1 MIKLNGIGLFN
12 EGFLPILDGV
22 SMTVKNYAF
31 WLNRKVAPTIV
42 VTPKFPG
49 YNDREEFKVF
59 RYFSAPIPFHN
70 PYRVGLP
77 LFDHSIYA
85 KVLGQKLDIV
95 HAHSP
100 FSAGSLALKVAHK
113 KKIPIVATFHSKFRD
128 DFETHISSK
137 IIVDQM
143 LKQVIHF
150 FESADEVWI
159 PQARVEDTIRSYGYK
174 GSLEVVANGI
184 DLNPGIDIDLFKKES
199 RQALGF
205 SESELVFIFVGQHIW
220 EKNLRFL
227 LEALG
232 RFRSKPFTALF
243 AGEGYARPMLEKIA
257 KESGL
262 TDRIR
267 FLGAVRD
274 REMLKKIYASA
285 NLFLFPS
292 LYDNA
297 PLVLREAAA
306 MHTPALL
313 LKGSTAAEVIED
325 GVNGFLA
332 ENNLD
337 AYVKKMAEISAN
349 SSLQREVGLKASQTL
364 CRSWENIVDEV
375 KDRYLAL
382 IHRKLNQNSY
392 PFLLKS

>member
-1 MIKLNGIGLFN
+1 MKLEGIGLFN

-31 WLNRKVAPTIV
+31 WLNRKVAPTFV

-49 YNDREEFKVF
+49 YTDREEFEVY

-77 LFDHSIYA
+77 IFDQSIMPRI
-85 KVLGQKLDIV
+85 LHQKLAIV

-100 FSAGSLALKVAHK
+100 FSAGSLALKVARK

-137 IIVDQM
+137 VIVDQM
-143 LKQVIHF
+143 VKQIIHF
-150 FESADEVWI
+150 FESVDDVWI
-159 PQARVEDTIRSYGYK
+159 PQARVEETIRSYGYK
-174 GSLEVVANGI
+174 GNLEVVENGI
-184 DLNPGIDIDLFKKES
+184 DLDTDIDIDQFRKES
-199 RQALGF
+199 RQSLGLV
-205 SESELVFIFVGQHIW
+205 EDELVFIFVGQHIW
-220 EKNLRFL
+220 EKNLKFL

-232 RFRSKPFTALF
+232 RFRSAPFTALF
-243 AGEGYARPMLEKIA
+243 AGEGYAKPMLEKMA
-257 KESGL
+257 RESGL
-262 TDRIR
+262 KDRIR
-267 FLGAVRD
+267 FLGVVRD

-332 ENNLD
+332 DNNAD
-337 AYVKKMAEISAN
+337 SYARRMAEVCAIP
-349 SSLQREVGLKASQTL
+349 SLQREAGLRASQTF

-375 KDRYLAL
+375 KDRYRLL
-382 IHRKLNQNSY
+382 IKRNEKRG
-392 PFLLKS
+392 